1 MKQKIIA
8 LIYDFDKTLATT
20 DMQNFKFIPNL
31 GMTPDEFWN
40 LTSEFSEKHS
50 CERIAA
56 YLYVMMDL
64 CRKKNIPLTEEYL
77 NSLGKYCNY
86 FEGVLTWFDRINAYG
101 EERGV
106 KIEHYIISSGN
117 REILKGTKI
126 ADKFTKIFACNFV
139 YGDDGIAC
147 WPKMIINY
155 TSKTQCLFRISK
167 GILDITEDRKVNE
180 KVTEKHVEFS
190 NMIYIGD
197 GITDIPCMTLIKE
210 RNGLSL
216 AVYKSGNSETAKPL
230 VVDKRVDASVT
241 ADYREGSKLDQL
253 VKAKINLLSLQI
265 KHSND

>member
-1 MKQKIIA
+1 
-8 LIYDFDKTLATT
+8 
-20 DMQNFKFIPNL
+20 
-31 GMTPDEFWN
+31 
-40 LTSEFSEKHS
+40 
-50 CERIAA
+50 
-56 YLYVMMDL
+56 
-64 CRKKNIPLTEEYL
+64 
-77 NSLGKYCNY
+77 
-86 FEGVLTWFDRINAYG
+86 
-101 EERGV
+101 
-106 KIEHYIISSGN
+106 
-117 REILKGTKI
+117 
-126 ADKFTKIFACNFV
+126 
-139 YGDDGIAC
+139 
-147 WPKMIINY
+147 MIINY

-230 VVDKRVDASVT
+230 VLDKRVDASVT

-265 KHSND
+265 KHSTE